1 MKLTAKKKYNI
12 IRLVSAIGLIIHPL
26 LVSVI
31 AVLLNWDLLWKGI
44 ETEGVTSFGQWLSLI
59 VYRVMLYIFPAI
71 VLMQIPFDKRYKK
84 SSLFVIWL
92 NWTFAVYLIISLF
105 IKVFAFD
112 MLLDISVFNTL
123 DSFVGLSGF
132 VLTAILKKKI
142 ELGTVGAIIGE
153 KP

>member
-12 IRLVSAIGLIIHPL
+12 IRLVSAIGLMIHPL

-31 AVLLNWDLLWKGI
+31 AVLFNWDLLWKGI
-44 ETEGVTSFGQWLSLI
+44 ETEGITSFGQWLSLI
-59 VYRVMLYIFPAI
+59 VYRIILYIFPAI

-105 IKVFAFD
+105 IKVFVFD